1 MSIYN
6 WIQKVFFEIYE
17 EWHMKDPAY
26 DRNGFHISG
35 IDNALKAMHD
45 GYYTYAEISPS
56 HAIKGCTSMK
66 AVVGKSKED
75 FEKARELAKV
85 ILHRIAV
92 IEEM

>member
-35 IDNALKAMHD
+35 IDNALKRCMTD
-45 GYYTYAEISPS
+45 I
-56 HAIKGCTSMK
+56 
-66 AVVGKSKED
+66 
-75 FEKARELAKV
+75 
-85 ILHRIAV
+85 ILMQR
-92 IEEM
+92 

>member
-56 HAIKGCTSMK
+56 YAVKGLYVYESGSREK
-66 AVVGKSKED
+66 QRAGQFI
-75 FEKARELAKV
+75 FENRG
-85 ILHRIAV
+85 
-92 IEEM
+92 